1 MGPFLEPRGFSIVRG
16 DMATHLPVIGGHE
29 DGFGKTHRTD
39 TWWVAPAIT
48 FFVFSTFVVYTT
60 WALLQANHYYTAPYL
75 SPFYSPVLFTNENI
89 AGIPGTAPEH
99 LAWFGTWPSWWP
111 GGGKWWFL
119 PASPAILILVFPLTF
134 RMSCYYYRK
143 AYYRAFAGSPPGC
156 AVGPL
161 AAGKKKYKGET
172 GLLLIQNLHRYALY
186 FALIFIFLLGKDAFE
201 AFFLHGEPGIGVGSI
216 IITIN
221 VVLIACYTFGCHS
234 LRHLLGGRN
243 DCMSCGKN
251 TIQYS
256 SWKQATWFNARH
268 AQFAWA
274 SLIWV
279 MVTDVYVRLV
289 SMGVITDL
297 NTW

>member
-1 MGPFLEPRGFSIVRG
+1 
-16 DMATHLPVIGGHE
+16 MATHLPVVGGHAE
-29 DGFGKTHRTD
+29 GFGKTHRKD

-48 FFVFSTFVVYTT
+48 FFVFSSFVVYTT
-60 WALLQANHYYTAPYL
+60 WALLQGNHYYSAPYL
-75 SPFYSPVLFTNENI
+75 SPFYSPVLFTNENL
-89 AGIPGTAPEH
+89 GIPGAAPDH

-111 GGGKWWFL
+111 GDGKWWFL
-119 PASPAILILVFPLTF
+119 PASPAILILIFPLSF

-161 AAGKKKYKGET
+161 ATGKKKYTGET
-172 GLLLIQNLHRYALY
+172 ALLLIQNLHRFALY

-201 AFFLHGEPGIGVGSI
+201 SFFLHGEPGIGVGSI

-234 LRHLLGGRN
+234 LRHLIGGRK

-251 TIQYS
+251 TIAYG
-256 SWKQATWFNARH
+256 SWKQATWFNERH

-274 SLIWV
+274 SLLWV

>member
-1 MGPFLEPRGFSIVRG
+1 
-16 DMATHLPVIGGHE
+16 MATHLPVVGGHAE
-29 DGFGKTHRTD
+29 GFGTTHRKD
-39 TWWVAPAIT
+39 NWWVAPAIT
-48 FFVFSTFVVYTT
+48 FFVFSSFVVYTT
-60 WALLQANHYYTAPYL
+60 WALLQAKHYYAEPYL
-75 SPFYSPVLFTNENI
+75 SPFYSPVLFTDPS
-89 AGIPGTAPEH
+89 APGAAPEH
-99 LAWFGTWPSWWP
+99 YAWFGAWPSWWP
-111 GGGKWWFL
+111 GAGDWWFL

-172 GLLLIQNLHRYALY
+172 ALLLIQNLHRYALY
-186 FALIFIFLLGKDAFE
+186 FALLFILILGKDAIE
-201 AFFLHGEPGIGVGSI
+201 AFFYEGRFGVGVGSI
-216 IITIN
+216 ILTIN
-221 VVLIACYTFGCHS
+221 VVLIAGYTFGCHS
-234 LRHLLGGRN
+234 LRHLIGGGK

-251 TIQYS
+251 TLAYS
-256 SWKQATWFNARH
+256 SWKRATWFNERH

-274 SLIWV
+274 SLLWV
-279 MVTDVYVRLV
+279 MLTDVYVRLV